1 MQGIS
6 KDTPKLNKWK
16 DKAIE
21 RRKKIDALLKR
32 IKEIKAG
39 RENWKQKYMSFKATH
54 ELLSLENRALK
65 ERILVLEQG
74 ANLTS
79 DKPKYHSYGSMM
91 MSMMI
96 QMRQQGNCSLRT
108 CIGIM
113 KILTLVLGIEIKIPC
128 ATSILNWEKKL
139 GLYGLNEKDTSG
151 SNWAIIM
158 DESISIGPEKLLLTL
173 GVNLDEYTF
182 GEALKF
188 SDMSLLDMAIGCSWK
203 GSDISARLEDLK
215 SDYRIAYAISDGGT
229 NLVKSLKDSNIGR
242 IPDCTHAIGNILK
255 RQYNNS
261 VTFQAFSKQCGVFK
275 RQVHLSKYAEFAP
288 PKQRVKGR
296 FLNLQ
301 DLSKWAYKMLEILDL
316 KTDLAEEIQQKLA
329 WLKDYRSL
337 IDDIHHQCLL
347 MNEIFGILK
356 KKGLNMDAQKECLA
370 LLERHQST
378 DVFQKEVKEYLE
390 IGLALIGEL
399 QNLICCSDII
409 ESYFGKYKNM
419 TAKNGQA
426 IITDAC
432 LCMANFNQKFD
443 KEHVKKAMET
453 IKIVDLNDWKQ
464 TNCSESIYK
473 KKKALFKNA
482 G

>member
-1 MQGIS
+1 MQGTL
-6 KDTPKLNKWK
+6 KRTPKLNKWK

-39 RENWKQKYMSFKATH
+39 RENWKQKYMSLRANYQS
-54 ELLSLENRALK
+54 LLLENRALK

-79 DKPKYHSYGSMM
+79 DKPKHHSYGSMM
-91 MSMMI
+91 ISMMI

-108 CIGIM
+108 CIGVM

-128 ATSILNWEKKL
+128 ASSILNWEKKL
-139 GLYGLNEKDTSG
+139 GLYGLNTKDTSS
-151 SNWAIIM
+151 SNWAIIL

-188 SDMSLLDMAIGCSWK
+188 SDMSLLDMAISCSWK
-203 GSDISARLEDLK
+203 GADISERLEELK
-215 SDYRIAYAISDGGT
+215 LDYTIEYAISDGGT

-255 RQYNNS
+255 RQYNNCT
-261 VTFQAFSKQCGVFK
+261 TFQSFSKQCGVFK
-275 RQVHLSKYAEFAP
+275 RQVQLSKYAEFAP

-301 DLSKWAYKMLEILDL
+301 ELTKWAYKMLEILDL
-316 KTDLAEEIQQKLA
+316 KTDLAEEIQEKLV

-337 IDDIHHQCLL
+337 INDIHHQCLL
-347 MNEIFGILK
+347 MNKVFGVLK
-356 KKGLNMDAQKECLA
+356 KKGLNINTQKECLA

-378 DVFQKEVKEYLE
+378 DIFQKEVKEYLE
-390 IGLALIGEL
+390 TSLALIGEL
-399 QNLICCSDII
+399 QSLICCSDII

-419 TAKNGQA
+419 TAKNGQSV
-426 IITDAC
+426 ITDAC
-432 LCMANFNQKFD
+432 LCIANFNQKFD
-443 KEHVKKAMET
+443 STQVKKAMEN

-464 TNCSESIYK
+464 NNCSESIFK
-473 KKKALFKNA
+473 KKKALFKNT